1 MAGCAGTGR
10 SHILARTLDGERKLD
25 TDCPEDT
32 ENSGSADA
40 FDRQLRVVVT
50 HESLRSKKWV
60 AGRAKEPAPLL
71 AGQIKA
77 VDSRLPIADQLW
89 RSISR
94 AAAELDQRALRYGE
108 RWLVPVFR
116 SSEFREIGAAGE

>member
-1 MAGCAGTGR
+1 VGLEPHAHTGMAGCAGTGR

-50 HESLRSKKWV
+50 HESLRSKN
-60 AGRAKEPAPLL
+60 GLPAEQKSQRPLL
-71 AGQIKA
+71 AGQI
-77 VDSRLPIADQLW
+77 
-89 RSISR
+89 
-94 AAAELDQRALRYGE
+94 
-108 RWLVPVFR
+108 
-116 SSEFREIGAAGE
+116 